1 MSLIDTPNG
10 VTMQWLMDD
19 KVDERAAVSLAK
31 MTVAIGVTS
40 EKHHHTNCTE
50 TIHVL
55 DGQIEQSIG
64 SKTQILSAGET
75 CLIPRSTQHQ
85 TRNVGD
91 KPAIMMI
98 AYSSGTRDYIKSD

>member
-75 CLIPRSTQHQ
+75 CLIPRSTPHQ

>member
-1 MSLIDTPNG
+1 MSLIDTLNG

-75 CLIPRSTQHQ
+75 CLIPRSTPHQ

>member
-1 MSLIDTPNG
+1 
-10 VTMQWLMDD
+10 MQWLMDD

-75 CLIPRSTQHQ
+75 CLSRWEFL
-85 TRNVGD
+85 
-91 KPAIMMI
+91 
-98 AYSSGTRDYIKSD
+98 IKLVILVINLLL

>member
-1 MSLIDTPNG
+1 
-10 VTMQWLMDD
+10 MQWLMDD
-19 KVDERAAVSLAK
+19 KVDDRAGASLAK

-64 SKTQILSAGET
+64 PKIQTLSAGET
-75 CLIPRSTQHQ
+75 CLIPMVISHQ
-85 TRNVGD
+85 TRNIGD

>member
-1 MSLIDTPNG
+1 
-10 VTMQWLMDD
+10 MQWLMDD
-19 KVDERAAVSLAK
+19 KVDDRAGASLAK

-64 SKTQILSAGET
+64 SKIQTLSVGDT
-75 CLIPRSTQHQ
+75 CLIPMGTSHQ
-85 TRNVGD
+85 TRNIGN

-98 AYSSGTRDYIKSD
+98 AYSSGTRDYIKSG

>member
-40 EKHHHTNCTE
+40 EKHHHTN
-50 TIHVL
+50 
-55 DGQIEQSIG
+55 
-64 SKTQILSAGET
+64 
-75 CLIPRSTQHQ
+75 
-85 TRNVGD
+85 
-91 KPAIMMI
+91 
-98 AYSSGTRDYIKSD
+98 YSVSMFISEVYF

>member
-19 KVDERAAVSLAK
+19 KFDERAGVSLAK
-31 MTVAIGVTS
+31 MTVAIGLTS

-64 SKTQILSAGET
+64 SKHKYYLPVRHVSSREARRT
-75 CLIPRSTQHQ
+75 
-85 TRNVGD
+85 
-91 KPAIMMI
+91 KPAMLAINLPL
-98 AYSSGTRDYIKSD
+98 

>member
-1 MSLIDTPNG
+1 
-10 VTMQWLMDD
+10 MQWLMDD
-19 KVDERAAVSLAK
+19 KVDDRAGASLAK
-31 MTVAIGVTS
+31 MTVSIGVTS

-64 SKTQILSAGET
+64 PKIQTLSAGET
-75 CLIPRSTQHQ
+75 CLIPMGISHQ
-85 TRNVGD
+85 TRNIGD

>member
-1 MSLIDTPNG
+1 M
-10 VTMQWLMDD
+10 LMDD
-19 KVDERAAVSLAK
+19 KFDERAGVSLAK

-75 CLIPRSTQHQ
+75 CLIPRSTPHQ

>member
-19 KVDERAAVSLAK
+19 KVDDRAGASLAK
-31 MTVAIGVTS
+31 MTVSIGVTS

-64 SKTQILSAGET
+64 PKIQTLSAGET
-75 CLIPRSTQHQ
+75 CLIPMGISCLLYTSPSPR
-85 TRNVGD
+85 D
-91 KPAIMMI
+91 KRQSRMP
-98 AYSSGTRDYIKSD
+98 SSA

>member
-40 EKHHHTNCTE
+40 EEHHHTNCTE

-75 CLIPRSTQHQ
+75 CLIPRSTPHQ

>member
-1 MSLIDTPNG
+1 MSLIDMPNG

-40 EKHHHTNCTE
+40 EKHHHTNWTE

-64 SKTQILSAGET
+64 PKIQTLSAGET
-75 CLIPRSTQHQ
+75 CLIPMGISHQ
-85 TRNVGD
+85 TRNIGD

-98 AYSSGTRDYIKSD
+98 AYSSGTRDYLKSD

>member
-1 MSLIDTPNG
+1 
-10 VTMQWLMDD
+10 MQWLMDD

-75 CLIPRSTQHQ
+75 CLIPRSTPHQ